1 MQKQY
6 ANQTLNIF
14 HFCYTRYEESGLIN
28 TELVDPLELV
38 KTEMDTQEEL
48 ETAQIWIK
56 AEETVSER

>member
-1 MQKQY
+1 MRKQN
-6 ANQTLNIF
+6 ANPTLNIF
-14 HFCYTRYEESGLIN
+14 HFCCTRYEESGLIN
-28 TELVDPLELV
+28 SELVDPLELV